1 VPENKELSSRES
13 PMADLSTTLFPL
25 IPLRDVVVFPQMVTP
40 LFVSRPKS
48 ISALEQAL
56 LRDDRLVVLVA
67 QRDPECEEPHQ
78 ADIYEIGTL
87 AEVMQMLKLPDG
99 TVKVLVE
106 GSTRVS
112 LNEVQEEATNFGAR
126 VTEQQEIVRDDAA
139 TKTLIRLAVEKFE
152 QYVKSTKKINPES
165 LLAVSGIGQPGRLA
179 DIIATYLGLEVAERQ
194 KCLEIFDSSDRLEY
208 VSQLLSRELEL
219 ADLEQ
224 QIHDR
229 VRFNLEKTQRE
240 YYLREKMRIIQ
251 DELNSDGEQLGEIAE
266 YKQKIAKAKMQ
277 GVPLERATKEVGRL
291 EKMMP
296 QSAEAGVIRTYLDTL
311 VALPWAKRSRE
322 TIDLQL
328 AESILEKDHYGLDK
342 VKERILEYL
351 AVRKLSKQQQ
361 GTILCLVG
369 PPGVGKTSLVKS
381 IAKAMNRKF
390 SRISLGGVNDES
402 EIRGHR
408 RTYIGAMPGRI
419 IQAIKQAG
427 TKNPVILLDEIEKMT
442 RSYMGDPTAAMLEV
456 LDPDQNDNFTDHYLD
471 APFSLREVV
480 FVATANAL
488 DYVPRPLH
496 DRLEVIRIPGYT
508 EEEKLAIADQHILP
522 RLLVKHGLTDKQI
535 KFPADCILKVIQE
548 YTRESG
554 VRSLE
559 RSLAT
564 ICRKVATEI
573 VRKRQ
578 PAVKLTLQLVTK
590 YLGPAKVQREAEVKT
605 PQVGIVTGLAWT
617 EMGGETLSI
626 EVNVMSG
633 KGKLQL
639 TGQLGDIMKESAH
652 AAFSYIRS
660 HAERLGIDPNFQD
673 HIDVHV
679 HIPEGAT
686 PKDGPSAG
694 VALTLALFSAVSK
707 RPVRAGLAMTGEVT
721 LRGRVLAIGGLKEKL
736 LAAIRAGI
744 KTVLFPKANEKDL
757 QEIPDYVTRRIET
770 IPVSH
775 LDEVFG
781 IAFDNAVQK
790 TGSTVAAVATKGA
803 AKAPSSN
810 GNVVGAGA
818 TNGKTALT
826 NGKSAAANGKA
837 ISASSSKTVASK
849 TKAKTLTANGK
860 APVSSGAS
868 GGRGSGGGGK
878 VAASKTRV
886 TASNGKSMNGKTSTN
901 GKTLTNGK
909 ASTTNSKNKTNS
921 KAAAARTV
929 REKRSTTKSRGSR

>member
-1 VPENKELSSRES
+1 
-13 PMADLSTTLFPL
+13 MADLSTTIFPL

-48 ISALEQAL
+48 IAALEQAL

-67 QRDPECEEPHQ
+67 QRDPECEDPHKE
-78 ADIYEIGTL
+78 DIYQIGTL

-106 GSTRVS
+106 GSSRISLDEVIEESSAFSARVS
-112 LNEVQEEATNFGAR
+112 EQEEL
-126 VTEQQEIVRDDAA
+126 VRDDPQ

-179 DIIATYLGLEVAERQ
+179 DIIATYLGLEVSERQ
-194 KCLEIFDSSDRLEY
+194 KCLEIFDSTERLEY

-251 DELNSDGEQLGEIAE
+251 DELNADGEQMGEIAE
-266 YKQKIAKAKMQ
+266 YKQKIAKAKMT
-277 GVPLERATKEVGRL
+277 GVGLERAQKELQRL

-296 QSAEAGVIRTYLDTL
+296 QSAEAAVIRTYLDTL
-311 VALPWAKRSRE
+311 VSLPWSKRSRE
-322 TIDLQL
+322 AIDLKQAEKIL
-328 AESILEKDHYGLDK
+328 ANDHYGLDK

-351 AVRKLSKQQQ
+351 AVRKLSKQPQ

-390 SRISLGGVNDES
+390 ARISLGGINDEA

-427 TKNPVILLDEIEKMT
+427 TKNPVILLDEVEKMT

-488 DYVPRPLH
+488 DYVPRPLY
-496 DRLEVIRIPGYT
+496 DRLEVIPLSGYT
-508 EEEKLAIADQHILP
+508 EEEKLAIAEQHILP
-522 RLLVKHGLTDKQI
+522 RLLDRHGLKDKHLKI
-535 KFPADCILKVIQE
+535 PTASIRKVIQE
-548 YTRESG
+548 YTREAG

-559 RSLAT
+559 RTLAT
-564 ICRKVATEI
+564 ICRKVATDI
-573 VRKRQ
+573 VKKRHTS
-578 PAVKLTLQLVTK
+578 VRVTPPIVTH
-590 YLGPAKVQREAEVKT
+590 YLGPAKILRDNEVKG

-617 EMGGETLSI
+617 EVGGETLSV
-626 EVNVMSG
+626 EVNTMPG

-639 TGQLGDIMKESAH
+639 TGQLGDVMKESAQ

-660 HAERLGIDPNFQD
+660 HAESLGIDPAFQD
-673 HIDVHV
+673 THDIHV
-679 HIPEGAT
+679 HIPEGAI

-694 VALTLALFSAVSK
+694 IALSIALISAISK
-707 RPVRAGLAMTGEVT
+707 RPVRANLAMTGEIT
-721 LRGRVLAIGGLKEKL
+721 LRGRVLAIGGLKEKVL
-736 LAAIRAGI
+736 GALRANI
-744 KTVLFPKANEKDL
+744 KTVLFPRSNEKDL
-757 QEIPDYVTRRIET
+757 HDIPEYVKKRVEL
-770 IPVSH
+770 IPVAH
-775 LDEVFG
+775 LDEVFA
-781 IAFDNAVQK
+781 IAFKDQAKPRINTK
-790 TGSTVAAVATKGA
+790 NGNRVAARSSRVQRPATRR
-803 AKAPSSN
+803 S
-810 GNVVGAGA
+810 
-818 TNGKTALT
+818 ALSDT
-826 NGKSAAANGKA
+826 D
-837 ISASSSKTVASK
+837 
-849 TKAKTLTANGK
+849 
-860 APVSSGAS
+860 
-868 GGRGSGGGGK
+868 R
-878 VAASKTRV
+878 
-886 TASNGKSMNGKTSTN
+886 
-901 GKTLTNGK
+901 
-909 ASTTNSKNKTNS
+909 
-921 KAAAARTV
+921 
-929 REKRSTTKSRGSR
+929 